1 MAADEPSE
9 DRFRRLLAQQLE
21 MNPRTWSALEE
32 RGVDTRTPLVIEYSF
47 TAPGRR
53 EARALMT
60 VLRARTNFTA
70 EVIADGPRLKRRWR
84 VVGHTKP
91 ATASVEMLND
101 WVTFMVTLGA
111 KNGACRFDGWG
122 VKLPDAQTRN
132 APGEQLRQGFE
143 ALGRNGHHVAKPA
156 AGDDDGA
163 GG

>member
-1 MAADEPSE
+1 MADAEPSD

-21 MNPRTWSALEE
+21 MNPRTWAALQE

-60 VLRARTNFTA
+60 VLRARTNFTS
-70 EVIADGPRLKRRWR
+70 EVIAEGPRLRRRWR
-84 VVGHTKP
+84 VVGHTQP
-91 ATASVEMLND
+91 ATASVEMLDD

-132 APGEQLRQGFE
+132 APRQQLQQSFE

-156 AGDDDGA
+156 AGDDETG
-163 GG
+163 